1 MKNKKINQEKLE
13 EIIKELDGKLIVVEG
28 KKDEKAL
35 KSLGLKDIIAI
46 SGRPLYE
53 ITEVALNTKKE
64 VVILTDF
71 DKKGRQIEKKL
82 RSLLQKHGKQPNLR
96 LRWKVMDLGKNKIED
111 FGDLHTPGIISSEED
126 DFHVKT
132 CTNFDKIP
140 GKSRNRRAGSNRKA

>member
-1 MKNKKINQEKLE
+1 MKKGIDEEKLE
-13 EIIKELDGKLIVVEG
+13 IIIKDLMEQVVIVEG
-28 KKDEKAL
+28 KRDKKAL

-46 SGRPLYE
+46 NGRPLYE
-53 ITEVALNTKKE
+53 VAEIASNSIRPI
-64 VVILTDF
+64 VILTDF